1 MPPARLMSSIAMSAP
16 FFISSPCRA
25 QGPDIGAIIATLT
38 SFACDHAGPAPS
50 ASPAPAKAASER
62 PDERSSLHSH
72 LSFLL

>member
-1 MPPARLMSSIAMSAP
+1 MSSIAMSAP

-50 ASPAPAKAASER
+50 ATRRAGEGGGER
-62 PDERSSLHSH
+62 PDEGSSLHSH
-72 LSFLL
+72 HSFLL